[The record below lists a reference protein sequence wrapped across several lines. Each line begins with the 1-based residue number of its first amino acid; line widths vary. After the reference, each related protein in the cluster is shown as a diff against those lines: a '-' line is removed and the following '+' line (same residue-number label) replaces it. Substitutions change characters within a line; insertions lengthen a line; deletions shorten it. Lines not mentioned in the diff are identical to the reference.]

1 MALGLLCVAQFVIV
15 LDATIVAVALPAIRD
30 DLGFSTPGLE
40 WVVTGYTLAFG
51 GLLVSA
57 GRAADE
63 LGRRRVFIAGLALFA
78 AASAGCGLAR
88 TPTVLIAL
96 RAAQGAGAA
105 LLAPAA
111 LALVVERGN
120 AFGVWTAA
128 AAGGGATGWVL
139 GGILTETLGW
149 PAIFLLNAPVGLAGV
164 LLAPRVL
171 PPHEPGG
178 EVTRGAAAGGEA
190 ARGA

>member
-1 MALGLLCVAQFVIV
+1 MALALLCVAQFVIM
-15 LDATIVAVALPAIRD
+15 LDATIVAVARPAIRD
-30 DLGFSTPGLE
+30 DLGFSSSGLQ
-40 WVVTGYTLAFG
+40 WVVTGYMLAFG

-88 TPTVLIAL
+88 TPTALVVL

-111 LALVVERGN
+111 LALVAEREH
-120 AFGVWTAA
+120 AFGIW
-128 AAGGGATGWVL
+128 
-139 GGILTETLGW
+139 
-149 PAIFLLNAPVGLAGV
+149 
-164 LLAPRVL
+164 
-171 PPHEPGG
+171 
-178 EVTRGAAAGGEA
+178 
-190 ARGA
+190 